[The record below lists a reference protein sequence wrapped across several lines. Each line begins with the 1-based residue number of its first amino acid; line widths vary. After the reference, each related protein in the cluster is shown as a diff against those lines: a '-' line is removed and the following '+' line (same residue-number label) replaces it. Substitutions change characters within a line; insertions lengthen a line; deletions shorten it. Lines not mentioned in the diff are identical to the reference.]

1 MSLQSTFEWI
11 EALAFSVAIR
21 QSTWMSAM
29 VNVVHLVT
37 VTVLAGALLIVDLR
51 LLGTGLT
58 RQPVAQLARDAR
70 PWFMWAFLGMI
81 VTGIPQLTSTAM
93 KQYYSPWFWYKMELL
108 VLAVIFTFTVRQ
120 WVVIA
125 DEARIG
131 PLRSKLVGLVSIVLW
146 SGVAI
151 NGRLIGLLQ

>member
-1 MSLQSTFEWI
+1 MSLQSTFEWL
-11 EALAFSVAIR
+11 EALAFSVSIR

-70 PWFMWAFLGMI
+70 PWFMGAFLGMI

-108 VLAVIFTFTVRQ
+108 VLAVIFTFTVRR
-120 WVVIA
+120 WVVNA
-125 DEARIG
+125 DEGRVG
-131 PLRSKLVGLVSIVLW
+131 PLRAKLVGLVSIVLW